1 MLVFNGKTMMDTKKN
16 DIYTAKGLTM
26 NRENKETDQQATFL
40 DMRITVSDKI
50 FQVELYD
57 KRDAFGFGIVNFP
70 FTTGNIPKRIG
81 TSVFI
86 SQLVRYSRACFEY
99 PPFRTAATTLITKL
113 LKQGLGKQELRNS
126 LKRFYQ
132 NYNIKTLYAVS
143 LTALAKDLDLI
154 DWKRDSHTT
163 TTANQRARR
172 QARELGGPWAPCL
185 AHSDVTPGDALF
197 APQHQQSARLNPST
211 RRRHRE
217 RAM

>member
-1 MLVFNGKTMMDTKKN
+1 MCVCVTNH
-16 DIYTAKGLTM
+16 
-26 NRENKETDQQATFL
+26 QATVL

-86 SQLVRYSRACFEY
+86 SQLVRYSRACFKY